1 MAINQFAQ
9 VTLDPNT
16 AAHPDRADY
25 RNIVAA
31 AAAGGSHLTV
41 SWDSA
46 VITTLTK
53 WDACVAAARQIA
65 AGNLTP

>member
-1 MAINQFAQ
+1 MAIDTFAR
-9 VTLDPNT
+9 VTLDPNA
-16 AAHPDRADY
+16 AAHSDRADY
-25 RNIVAA
+25 RNTVAA
-31 AAAGGSHLTV
+31 AASGGSNFTV